1 MASRRNVR
9 IGIQIVLGIII
20 VILAYVLYE
29 SITGPYAEIARQEE
43 LTERTRSRM
52 DNIRQALIRYEEE
65 YDRFPGTLDS
75 LVMYLEENPNLV
87 DSLYN
92 GENVTLDSLLY
103 SPRTGNEFQYT
114 VNDTGRVDIYLL
126 EDPDSG
132 DRIGSDQPDVT
143 EVNAASW
150 E

>member
-29 SITGPYAEIARQEE
+29 SITGPYEEIRRQEE

-52 DNIRQALIRYEEE
+52 DNIRQALVRYEEE

-75 LVMYLEENPNLV
+75 LVMYLEENPNLA
-87 DSLYN
+87 DSLYD
-92 GENVTLDSLLY
+92 GENVDLDSLLY

-126 EDPDSG
+126 EDPDSN

>member
-29 SITGPYAEIARQEE
+29 SITGPYEEIRRQEE

-52 DNIRQALIRYEEE
+52 DNIRQALVRYEEE

-87 DSLYN
+87 DSLYD

-126 EDPDSG
+126 EDPDSN

>member
-1 MASRRNVR
+1 MASRKNIR

-29 SITGPYAEIARQEE
+29 SITGPYAEIERQEE

-65 YDRFPGTLDS
+65 HDRFPGTLDS
-75 LVMYLEENPNLV
+75 LVMYLDENPNLV

-92 GENVTLDSLLY
+92 GGNVNLDSLLY
-103 SPRTGNEFQYT
+103 SPRTGNEFQYA

-126 EDPDSG
+126 EDPDS
-132 DRIGSDQPDVT
+132 DDYIGSDQPDVT

>member
-29 SITGPYAEIARQEE
+29 SITGPYEEIRRQEE

-52 DNIRQALIRYEEE
+52 DNIRQALVRYEEE

-75 LVMYLEENPNLV
+75 LVMYLEENQNLV
-87 DSLYN
+87 DSLYD
-92 GENVTLDSLLY
+92 GENVDLDSLLY

-126 EDPDSG
+126 EDPDSN

>member
-29 SITGPYAEIARQEE
+29 SITGPYEEIRRQEE

-52 DNIRQALIRYEEE
+52 DNIRQALVRYEEE

-87 DSLYN
+87 DSLYD
-92 GENVTLDSLLY
+92 GENVDLDSLLY

-126 EDPDSG
+126 EDPDSN